1 MPLHIAQMRRAICQR
16 ELILL
21 TRSTYY
27 LETKNFRQVSLSC
40 KILTVLLRSSKKSV
54 KKFLDPDF
62 HRNRTVF
69 TSETSHSSNNLIRLH
84 RFLKSSSKFLRI
96 PLSSNGIKP
105 MALFTSWSGSQPE
118 SYQLSYLITPPKSS
132 RFVGNSFELPCWQAN
147 KCTKTKT

>member
-40 KILTVLLRSSKKSV
+40 NILTVLLRSSKKSV

-105 MALFTSWSGSQPE
+105 MALFTS
-118 SYQLSYLITPPKSS
+118 
-132 RFVGNSFELPCWQAN
+132 
-147 KCTKTKT
+147 